1 MPNNVRP
8 LSSSVGGHARATT
21 SSHHPTPSPPS
32 NLKSPN
38 ALRSTMASLPPHL
51 VVREV
56 IAYLASCS
64 SISGSPLTIL
74 QREYLQFVDSAQ
86 ILSSRGPMSSSATHA
101 RASKLLRGDAG
112 SNQQQQQETEAV
124 YVMSESTTSLRDVHT
139 EYSTLQEAYRKIA
152 LEANFK
158 DRRIATLQT
167 EIAKC
172 QYNLQVLRSGI
183 TSSHVVHAST
193 VDDAQLLHAAQELN
207 VQLAEQLASF
217 EDNFD
222 VFNFVEVRELLNAV
236 GDLTKEKEILIYKSS
251 LLSEKLIEGGAIIT
265 DLQQQL
271 CEATSSLEDLKSTM
285 ITRDREIALLRDELS
300 HAMQNFR

>member
-1 MPNNVRP
+1 
-8 LSSSVGGHARATT
+8 
-21 SSHHPTPSPPS
+21 
-32 NLKSPN
+32 
-38 ALRSTMASLPPHL
+38 
-51 VVREV
+51 
-56 IAYLASCS
+56 
-64 SISGSPLTIL
+64 
-74 QREYLQFVDSAQ
+74 
-86 ILSSRGPMSSSATHA
+86 
-101 RASKLLRGDAG
+101 
-112 SNQQQQQETEAV
+112 
-124 YVMSESTTSLRDVHT
+124 VMSESSTSLRDVHT
-139 EYSTLQEAYRKIA
+139 EYSALQEAYRKIA
-152 LEANFK
+152 LEANSK
-158 DRRIATLQT
+158 DRRIAALQT
-167 EIAKC
+167 EVAKC

-193 VDDAQLLHAAQELN
+193 VDDAELLHAAQELN

-236 GDLTKEKEILIYKSS
+236 GDLTKEKEVLIYKSS

-271 CEATSSLEDLKSTM
+271 CEATSSLEDLKSIM